1 MVRQQEAFTTLLQN
15 WDKYRELLEVSQTS
29 QGTAVRKYA
38 AYEQSLEYTQKQAK
52 AAWEAVAN
60 SSEITEVM
68 KSINTISSWI
78 AKAFPYLMEAIPAI
92 VTYLA
97 AMAEKNG
104 VGLLGKRLI
113 DTKNGRVP
121 FLMTD

>member
-1 MVRQQEAFTTLLQN
+1 M
-15 WDKYRELLEVSQTS
+15 
-29 QGTAVRKYA
+29 
-38 AYEQSLEYTQKQAK
+38 EYTQKQAK

-60 SSEITEVM
+60 SSEITEVI
-68 KSINTISSWI
+68 KGINTISSWV
-78 AKAFPYLMEAIPAI
+78 AKAFPYLMDGIPAI
-92 VTYLA
+92 VAFLA
-97 AMAEKNG
+97 TMAEKNG